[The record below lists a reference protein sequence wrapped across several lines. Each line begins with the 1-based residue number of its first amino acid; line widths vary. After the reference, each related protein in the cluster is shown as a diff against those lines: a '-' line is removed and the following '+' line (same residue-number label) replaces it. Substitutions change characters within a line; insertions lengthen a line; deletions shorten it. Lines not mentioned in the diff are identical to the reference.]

1 MGILEQ
7 RIMVVVAAI
16 GGILA
21 IGTLGYMVIEGWPA
35 FDALYMTVITLATV
49 GYGEVHPLST
59 PGRIYTIVLILLG
72 LGVMGYGLSTVTAF
86 LVEGELTDILGK
98 RKMER
103 KIKNLSNHVVLVGA
117 GETGKHIAEEL
128 LKSGTP
134 FVMIEQDPTRV
145 AALDRLGELL
155 YVIGDAT
162 DSSVL
167 QQARI
172 EAARGLISSTPSDK
186 DNLFVILTAK
196 ELNPGLRVVSRVVAE
211 ESRHKLFKAGADA
224 AVSTNLIG
232 GLRMASEMLRPHVVS
247 FLDAMLREAGGTAVR
262 VEEVEVPETS
272 PWVGRTLEEAQIREK
287 VGVVVFGLRQAATG
301 RYVFNPAPA
310 FRLSAGDVLVGCA
323 DRNQIESLR
332 SLVAGA

>member
-1 MGILEQ
+1 M
-7 RIMVVVAAI
+7 
-16 GGILA
+16 
-21 IGTLGYMVIEGWPA
+21 
-35 FDALYMTVITLATV
+35 
-49 GYGEVHPLST
+49 
-59 PGRIYTIVLILLG
+59 
-72 LGVMGYGLSTVTAF
+72 
-86 LVEGELTDILGK
+86 
-98 RKMER
+98 
-103 KIKNLSNHVVLVGA
+103 
-117 GETGKHIAEEL
+117 
-128 LKSGTP
+128 
-134 FVMIEQDPTRV
+134 
-145 AALDRLGELL
+145 
-155 YVIGDAT
+155 IGDAT

-224 AVSTNLIG
+224 VVSTNLIG

>member
-7 RIMVVVAAI
+7 RILVVVAAI

-72 LGVMGYGLSTVTAF
+72 LGVMGYGLSTLTAF

-128 LKSGTP
+128 VKSGTP
-134 FVMIEQDPTRV
+134 FVVIEQDPTRV
-145 AALDRLGELL
+145 AALERLGEVLS
-155 YVIGDAT
+155 VIGDAT

-172 EAARGLISSTPSDK
+172 ESARGLISSTPSDK

-196 ELNPGLRVVSRVVAE
+196 ELNPSLRIISRVVAE
-211 ESRHKLFKAGADA
+211 ESRHKLVKAGADA
-224 AVSTNLIG
+224 VVSTNLIG
-232 GLRMASEMLRPHVVS
+232 GLRMASEILRPHVVS
-247 FLDAMLREAGGTAVR
+247 FLDAMLREAGGTTVR

-287 VGVVVFGLRQAATG
+287 VGVMVFGLRQAATG
-301 RYVFNPAPA
+301 RYIFNPAPA
-310 FRLSAGDVLVGCA
+310 LRLGAGDVLVGCA
-323 DRNQIESLR
+323 DRNQLESLR